1 MKAVVLPKAL
11 FGSEIWWPG
20 HKKHALHRKQGEFP
34 LVSNGLADLVL
45 KVQTAVNTAI
55 RASLPVWRTTRLAIL
70 YREASLPPV
79 PLLLEAARRR
89 HAVRL
94 LTLDPAH
101 PLVPRLSEFQVTPNG
116 LPRRPTT
123 LQTAAQLALPFPRPV
138 LQPPV
143 YNGDTHK
150 DPAPT
155 SKDRAAKDCK
165 EWLLQLDPSEIVV
178 YTDGSM
184 IAKQMGLP
192 AHAEDPD
199 AEEER
204 PEGEC
209 VGFGYVIF
217 QGQTELGRGCGQL
230 EHAEVFDAEA
240 EGARHGLK
248 AAVALFPEAQARPRI
263 TVCLDNTSVIRGLR
277 GTPAAS
283 SQAAFLDFRAT
294 RKGYGPSLVDVR
306 WVPGHKGITG
316 NEIAD
321 ELAKAGAERGEVVNE
336 GLATLAHSRRLA
348 KREAR
353 TDFKAWWAAN
363 KPESYADYRLGVSIN
378 PNDELKELDRR
389 SLHHLLAARSGHGD
403 FKDYHER
410 FEHEDALLS
419 CFCGSW
425 KNPFHPFFC
434 RKAHAV
440 SPVTGEAATRENL
453 SLAIGIYWQRFIA
466 RIQTSHFFSWTCTR
480 KAWRQTLWQQH
491 IDDGGT
497 ADNLTGFLRGERVE
511 IGRGHD
517 IEKITVDL
525 DRLVY
530 RVRRREEALREG
542 ESESE
547 SESGEE

>member
-1 MKAVVLPKAL
+1 
-11 FGSEIWWPG
+11 
-20 HKKHALHRKQGEFP
+20 
-34 LVSNGLADLVL
+34 
-45 KVQTAVNTAI
+45 
-55 RASLPVWRTTRLAIL
+55 
-70 YREASLPPV
+70 
-79 PLLLEAARRR
+79 
-89 HAVRL
+89 
-94 LTLDPAH
+94 
-101 PLVPRLSEFQVTPNG
+101 
-116 LPRRPTT
+116 
-123 LQTAAQLALPFPRPV
+123 
-138 LQPPV
+138 
-143 YNGDTHK
+143 
-150 DPAPT
+150 
-155 SKDRAAKDCK
+155 
-165 EWLLQLDPSEIVV
+165 
-178 YTDGSM
+178 M

-217 QGQTELGRGCGQL
+217 QGQTEIGRGCGQL
-230 EHAEVFDAEA
+230 EYAEVFDAEA

-248 AAVALFPEAQARPRI
+248 AAVALFPEAQARPHI

-294 RKGYGPSLVDVR
+294 CKGYGPDLVSVR

-316 NEIAD
+316 NGIAD
-321 ELAKAGAERGEVVNE
+321 ELAKAGAEGGEVVNE

-363 KPESYADYRLGVSIN
+363 KPESYADYRLGVSTK

-453 SLAIGIYWQRFIA
+453 SLAIGIYWQQFVA

-480 KAWRQTLWQQH
+480 KAWRRTLWQKH
-491 IDDGGT
+491 TDDGGI
-497 ADNLTGFLRGERVE
+497 ADNFTGFLRDEGVE
-511 IGRGHD
+511 IGQGHE
-517 IEKITVDL
+517 IERVTVDL

-542 ESESE
+542 ESESD

>member
-1 MKAVVLPKAL
+1 M
-11 FGSEIWWPG
+11 
-20 HKKHALHRKQGEFP
+20 
-34 LVSNGLADLVL
+34 
-45 KVQTAVNTAI
+45 T
-55 RASLPVWRTTRLAIL
+55 
-70 YREASLPPV
+70 
-79 PLLLEAARRR
+79 
-89 HAVRL
+89 
-94 LTLDPAH
+94 
-101 PLVPRLSEFQVTPNG
+101 PRG

-155 SKDRAAKDCK
+155 SKDRAAKDFK
-165 EWLLQLDPSEIVV
+165 EWLLQRDPSEIVV

-184 IAKQMGLP
+184 IAKQTGPP

-199 AEEER
+199 AEER

-230 EHAEVFDAEA
+230 EQAEVFDAEA

-263 TVCLDNTSVIRGLR
+263 TICLDNTSVIRRLR

-283 SQAAFLDFRAT
+283 LQAAFLDFRAI

-321 ELAKAGAERGEVVNE
+321 ELAKAGAEGGEVVNE

-348 KREAR
+348 KREAH

-363 KPESYADYRLGVSIN
+363 KPESYADYRLGVSIQ
-378 PNDELKELDRR
+378 PNNELKELDRR

-410 FEHEDALLS
+410 FEHEDALLT
-419 CFCGSW
+419 CFCGRIPSI
-425 KNPFHPFFC
+425 PFSAERHMQFPRSRAKRLRGRISPLLLEFTGSASSLGSRPRTSFRGLARERHGASHCGNSTSTTGAPLTILRDFSGGKGC
-434 RKAHAV
+434 RLATATTSRGLHGGLGQAS
-440 SPVTGEAATRENL
+440 SPSKETG
-453 SLAIGIYWQRFIA
+453 
-466 RIQTSHFFSWTCTR
+466 
-480 KAWRQTLWQQH
+480 
-491 IDDGGT
+491 GG
-497 ADNLTGFLRGERVE
+497 LTGGGE
-511 IGRGHD
+511 
-517 IEKITVDL
+517 
-525 DRLVY
+525 
-530 RVRRREEALREG
+530 
-542 ESESE
+542 
-547 SESGEE
+547 

>member
-1 MKAVVLPKAL
+1 M
-11 FGSEIWWPG
+11 
-20 HKKHALHRKQGEFP
+20 
-34 LVSNGLADLVL
+34 
-45 KVQTAVNTAI
+45 T
-55 RASLPVWRTTRLAIL
+55 
-70 YREASLPPV
+70 
-79 PLLLEAARRR
+79 
-89 HAVRL
+89 
-94 LTLDPAH
+94 
-101 PLVPRLSEFQVTPNG
+101 PRG

-138 LQPPV
+138 LQPPAC
-143 YNGDTHK
+143 NGDTHK

-155 SKDRAAKDCK
+155 SKDRAAKDFK

-192 AHAEDPD
+192 ADAEDPD
-199 AEEER
+199 AEER
-204 PEGEC
+204 PEDEC
-209 VGFGYVIF
+209 VGFGYIIF

-230 EHAEVFDAEA
+230 EQAEVFDAEA

-263 TVCLDNTSVIRGLR
+263 TICLDNTSVIRGLR

-283 SQAAFLDFRAT
+283 SQAAFLDFRAI

-321 ELAKAGAERGEVVNE
+321 ELAKADAEGGEVVNE
-336 GLATLAHSRRLA
+336 GLATLAHSRWLA

-353 TDFKAWWAAN
+353 MDFKAWWATI
-363 KPESYADYRLGVSIN
+363 KPESYADYRLGGSIK

-410 FEHEDALLS
+410 FEHEDALLT
-419 CFCGSW
+419 CYCGSW
-425 KNPFHPFFC
+425 KTPLHPFHC
-434 RKAHAV
+434 RKAYAV
-440 SPVTGEAATRENL
+440 PLATGEAATRENL

-466 RIQTSHFFSWTCTR
+466 GIQTSHFFSWTCTR
-480 KAWRQTLWQQH
+480 KAWQQTLWQQH
-491 IDDGGT
+491 IDGGGA
-497 ADNLTGFLRGERVE
+497 ADNLTGFLRSKGVE
-511 IGRGHD
+511 VGHGHD
-517 IEKITVDL
+517 IERVTVEL

-530 RVRRREEALREG
+530 RARRREEALRE
-542 ESESE
+542 E
-547 SESGEE
+547 ESGSENGEK